1 MNLQSARSFAWMT
14 EAAAIAAAVGEAYL
28 PAVPSFR
35 SLRRVIMQDPT
46 EALAETAKAVRE
58 VAKTVG
64 NAIDAGRQAGGLLD
78 RIFWSRRPGL
88 GGTELVRSSKSASG

>member
-64 NAIDAGRQAGGLLD
+64 NAINAGRQAGGLW
-78 RIFWSRRPGL
+78 INCWSRRPGL
-88 GGTELVRSSKSASG
+88 GGTEFVRSSKSTSG